1 MASNFDLYS
10 PYATQMAQQYGVP
23 TNLFLWQIGQE
34 SSWDPNAH
42 NSTPGSTAT
51 GLGQFINS
59 TAQSFGIDPTNPYQS
74 LQAAAQY
81 DAQLYNQTGSWPAAM
96 QAYGTTSG
104 GTQIP
109 SGVLDTATSGVDA
122 TIQRLLGIYSTRA
135 PAEAAGVGNQAELD
149 AWNSSWGGAISKF
162 ETWISG
168 GIERVGIVILG
179 IVIIGLAIWALL
191 RRSGTV

>member
-1 MASNFDLYS
+1 
-10 PYATQMAQQYGVP
+10 MAQQYGVP

-109 SGVLDTATSGVDA
+109 SGLTTTTDTSNQSWWNEVLDRIWYGDSIALAGKTTTASGTPINR
-122 TIQRLLGIYSTRA
+122 TIADVGTNVLTPIFDFLKQYS
-135 PAEAAGVGNQAELD
+135 
-149 AWNSSWGGAISKF
+149 
-162 ETWISG
+162 
-168 GIERVGIVILG
+168 IVALG
-179 IVIIGLAIWALL
+179 IVIIGLAIWSLL
-191 RRSGTV
+191 RRSETV